1 MNKVWIYLLFFSVI
15 SACNNESVQESTVDE
30 PVVEIVPNEVL
41 SADEPINKVL
51 TVVEFQEKLA
61 STEQFQLI
69 DIRTPE
75 ELAENGSIEG
85 AINIDFY
92 NPNFKAEIMN
102 LNQDEA
108 LMLFCRSGGRSAQ
121 AAAMLKELGFKEVY
135 DLQGGYTAWLESANK

>member
-15 SACNNESVQESTVDE
+15 SACNNESVQESTVED
-30 PVVEIVPNEVL
+30 PVVEEVQNEVL

-51 TVVEFQEKLA
+51 SVAEFQEKLA